1 MKKIYKVSKNISN
14 DWDYLVNYKNNLFS
28 KVFNF
33 FVNFI
38 VLKIIN
44 KEFANIIIK
53 KIKRNYKIIEFGCG
67 RATTSLLISSKKKSY
82 NICY

>member
-1 MKKIYKVSKNISN
+1 MKKIYKLSKNISN
-14 DWDYLVNYKNNLFS
+14 DWDYLVNYKNNLLS

-53 KIKRNYKIIEFGCG
+53 N
-67 RATTSLLISSKKKSY
+67 
-82 NICY
+82 

>member
-1 MKKIYKVSKNISN
+1 MKLQKYTKSISN

-53 KIKRNYKIIEFGCG
+53 KIKKNFKIIEFGCG
-67 RATTSLLISSKKKSY
+67 RATTSLLIQAKK
-82 NICY
+82 IC

>member
-1 MKKIYKVSKNISN
+1 MIKKFIKFEKNISN
-14 DWDYLVNYKNNLFS
+14 DWDYLVNYKNNLLS

-53 KIKRNYKIIEFGCG
+53 KLKKNCKIIEFGCG
-67 RATTSLLISSKKKSY
+67 RATTSLLIQAKK
-82 NICY
+82 C